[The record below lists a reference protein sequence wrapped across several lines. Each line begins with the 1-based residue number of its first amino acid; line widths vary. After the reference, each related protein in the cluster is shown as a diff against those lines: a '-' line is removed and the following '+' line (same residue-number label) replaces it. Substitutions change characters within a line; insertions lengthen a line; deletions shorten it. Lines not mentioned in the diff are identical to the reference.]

1 MAEDARIL
9 RIVYLEDDPLDTELV
24 QAKLAEGGISCEI
37 TRVETREQFVG
48 ALGDGSFDLMLSDH
62 SLPSFD
68 GLSAL
73 KLAKEMCPQVPFI
86 LISGAIGEERAI
98 EALKSG
104 ATDYVLKQ
112 RLERLVPAVRRAVR
126 EGEQQIQR
134 RRAEEALRRSEE
146 RYRTL
151 VEQIPAVTYIQKPIE
166 ADNPKAVTYM
176 SPQYETMLGYS
187 ANSEVIDEEH
197 WLRILHPEDRER
209 VLAEEV
215 RTDETGEPFE
225 VEYRIIAG
233 DGRIVWLRDQAT
245 LVRDEDGRALYW
257 LGVQYDITDQKQIEE
272 ALREV
277 REAERRRIARDLHD
291 GVLQD
296 LSYTTAAM
304 GHIRLKGQGTGL
316 EEMLQKAIAS
326 LRRAAEELR
335 AAVNDLSLE
344 EELNRPL
351 SELVESQVRRNRGM
365 ARGYKLWLEV
375 EENFPATSY
384 GNAGIEIVRVI
395 QEALTNA
402 RRHSRARNVQVRLS
416 KEGEYIVAEVSDDGR
431 GFEPESTS
439 GGVGLRSM
447 RERATAL
454 GGRVEI
460 ESQAGQG
467 THMRLRVPQPQGS
480 R

>member
-1 MAEDARIL
+1 
-9 RIVYLEDDPLDTELV
+9 
-24 QAKLAEGGISCEI
+24 
-37 TRVETREQFVG
+37 
-48 ALGDGSFDLMLSDH
+48 MLSDH

-73 KLAKEMCPQVPFI
+73 KLAKEMCPEVPFI

-98 EALKSG
+98 EVLKSG

-126 EGEQQIQR
+126 EGEQEIQR

-151 VEQIPAVTYIQKPIE
+151 VEQIPAVTYIQEPSE
-166 ADNPKAVTYM
+166 SDNPKAVTYM
-176 SPQYETMLGYS
+176 SPQYETLLGYS
-187 ANSEVIDEEH
+187 ADSEVIDEEH
-197 WLRILHPEDRER
+197 WLRILHPEDREQ
-209 VLAEEV
+209 VLAEEA

-225 VEYRIIAG
+225 AEYRVIAG
-233 DGRIVWLRDQAT
+233 DGRTVWLRDQAT
-245 LVRDEDGRALYW
+245 LARDGGGRALYW
-257 LGVQYDITDQKQIEE
+257 LGVQYDITEQKQIEE

-304 GHIRLKGQGTGL
+304 GLNRLKGQGTGL
-316 EEMLQKAIAS
+316 EEMLQNAIAA

-351 SELVESQVRRNRGM
+351 SELVESQVQRNRGM

-375 EENFPATSY
+375 EENFPATS
-384 GNAGIEIVRVI
+384 
-395 QEALTNA
+395 
-402 RRHSRARNVQVRLS
+402 
-416 KEGEYIVAEVSDDGR
+416 
-431 GFEPESTS
+431 
-439 GGVGLRSM
+439 
-447 RERATAL
+447 
-454 GGRVEI
+454 
-460 ESQAGQG
+460 
-467 THMRLRVPQPQGS
+467 
-480 R
+480 